1 METVKVTFELSK
13 DYIKG
18 VLAIMGVESE
28 TPTIMEGIGDACEI
42 DIDEI
47 AKLDKDL
54 GQVKLALVA
63 MVVYK
68 VGKEKDI

>member
-1 METVKVTFELSK
+1 METVKITFELSK

-18 VLAIMGVESE
+18 VLAIMGAESE
-28 TPTIMEGIGDACEI
+28 TPAIMDGIGDVCEI

-54 GQVKLALVA
+54 GQVKFALAT

>member
-18 VLAIMGVESE
+18 ILAVMGVEKE
-28 TPTIMEGIGDACEI
+28 IPVVMEAIGNGCEI

-54 GQVKLALVA
+54 AQIKIALVA
-63 MVVYK
+63 MIMCK
-68 VGKEKDI
+68 VGSEMKI

>member
-18 VLAIMGVESE
+18 VLAIMGAESE
-28 TPTIMEGIGDACEI
+28 TPTVMEGIGDVCEI

-47 AKLDKDL
+47 SKLDKDL
-54 GQVKLALVA
+54 GQIKIALVA
-63 MVVYK
+63 MIVYK
-68 VGKEKDI
+68 VGKEMGI